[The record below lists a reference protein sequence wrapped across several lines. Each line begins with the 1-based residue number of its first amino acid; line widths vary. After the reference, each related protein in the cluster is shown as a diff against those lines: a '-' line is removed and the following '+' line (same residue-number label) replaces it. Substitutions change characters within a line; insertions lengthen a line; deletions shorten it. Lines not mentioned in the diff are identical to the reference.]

1 MLVLY
6 SILCP
11 MVVVLISVF
20 NFWDGLNDL
29 ESGLLLINFNR
40 KMSLSNYTMGRE

>member
-20 NFWDGLNDL
+20 NSWDGLNDL
-29 ESGLLLINFNR
+29 ENGPLLINFKR
-40 KMSLSNYTMGRE
+40 KMSHSNCTMGRE